1 MISNRRTKLII
12 SRLLTAVFLFVII
25 STTIYPAIPAL
36 ASDVSGNEA
45 EEESWEDALSDQ
57 DFVDSLSDKIA
68 QYYTA
73 IYNSYTDVCGASWDA
88 ISDIVDPNGAA
99 QDYYDKYHSVV
110 NYLNPFVQTY
120 LINDFQPGIN
130 ITPKQVRDNNT
141 SVLNDIVKDFGNDLS
156 NLLPESDSVFQN
168 LPKQKY
174 NKNGLIHFDFLPSYV
189 NISLRPISQ
198 IPSGYTHDITDGY
211 GFTGTYSWKYY
222 YSTFTE
228 THKFFRQFKNFRDDS
243 VIFYRY
249 GTNYTPSLHYIN
261 NDGTLAS
268 EDSSTY
274 NSYRYAHKSH
284 DNSVTFNTNNPESGY
299 FNSSN
304 CSSLILFGD
313 IIFVHHTSFDCYF
326 WDCSERKLYNLG
338 KLSSNKY
345 TDFNN
350 NNIDT
355 SIYVSY
361 NNTYLIENSVDFNS
375 YVDEISQVMI
385 EVTENQQV
393 SNQLLLE
400 LINTISQQNNNYVQN
415 DDDTI
420 EDFLNDLKDRL
431 QETIEVHI
439 DIPDISPDLGG
450 IATALSALLNFLASI
465 IRAIGDIVSTLL
477 DGLFHL
483 FVPTTDQWAELSL
496 DFDTIMNPFRWIRGF
511 LGEGVNAVS
520 TCLFGSNVTDIPSGS
535 DELET
540 VNASVSA
547 TRGEPSE
554 HSNSHANI
562 VYDEETGA
570 PKIPVHFSNSTSEY
584 FSNIEDAYIIDMNWY
599 APYKPVGDMIVVAF
613 CWILFIWR
621 VIRDLPGIING
632 TSGITDNSPDSLSGE
647 INKRSTWYRISGR

>member
-1 MISNRRTKLII
+1 MKQVNRRTKLII

-36 ASDVSGNEA
+36 ASDVSGNDA

-73 IYNSYTDVCGASWDA
+73 IYNSYTDACGDSWDS
-88 ISDIVDPNGAA
+88 ISSVVDPTGSA

-120 LINDFQPGIN
+120 LTNDFQPGIN
-130 ITPKQVRDNNT
+130 ITPKQVRDNDT

-156 NLLPESDSVFQN
+156 NLLPASDSVFQN

-174 NKNGLIHFDFLPSYV
+174 DKNGLIHFDFLPSNV
-189 NISLRPISQ
+189 NISLRPISL
-198 IPSGYTHDITDGY
+198 IPSGYSHNITDGY
-211 GFTGTYSWKYY
+211 GFTCKYSWTYY
-222 YSTFTE
+222 YNSFKE
-228 THKFFRQFKNFRDDS
+228 THYFFRQFKDFRNDS

-249 GTNYTPSLHYIN
+249 GNNYTLSMHYIN
-261 NDGTLAS
+261 NDGSLAS
-268 EDSSTY
+268 ENSSTY
-274 NSYRYAHKSH
+274 NQFNYGHKSH
-284 DNSVTFNTNNPESGY
+284 DNSVTFNSNNPDGGY
-299 FNSSN
+299 LSNLFN
-304 CSSLILFGD
+304 SLILFGD
-313 IIFVHHTSFDCYF
+313 IIFVHDSTLDCYF

-338 KLSSNKY
+338 KLSGKNY
-345 TDFNN
+345 TDFNS

-355 SIYVSY
+355 SLYVTY

-375 YVDEISQVMI
+375 YIDDINQVML

-393 SNQLLLE
+393 SNQLLIE
-400 LINTISQQNNNYVQN
+400 LINTISEQRNNYVQN

-420 EDFLNDLKDRL
+420 EDLLNDLKDRL
-431 QETIEVHI
+431 QETIEVHLE
-439 DIPDISPDLGG
+439 IPDITPDLGG
-450 IATALSALLNFLASI
+450 IANALAALLNFLASI
-465 IRAIGDIVSTLL
+465 IRAIGDIVSSLL

-483 FVPTTDQWAELSL
+483 FVPTTDQWAELTL
-496 DFDTIMNPFRWIRGF
+496 DFDTVMNPFRWIRGF

-520 TCLFGSNVTDIPSGS
+520 TCLFGSNVTDITSAS

-554 HSNSHANI
+554 HSSSHANI

-570 PKIPVHFSNSTSEY
+570 PKIPVHFSNSSSEY

-599 APYKPVGDMIVVAF
+599 APFKPVGDVIVVAF
-613 CWILFIWR
+613 CWIMFIWR

-632 TSGITDNSPDSLSGE
+632 TSGITDNNPDSYSGE
-647 INKRSTWYRISGR
+647 VNKQSTWHRISGR